1 MNKIRLFS
9 YNFVAEK
16 VSEATHAV
24 TGDSNNTVKDKVNE
38 KASEVKAEAH
48 KPNL

>member
-1 MNKIRLFS
+1 LNKIRLFS

-24 TGDSNNTVKDKVNE
+24 TGDKPNE
-38 KASEVKAEAH
+38 KASAEKAEAN
-48 KPNL
+48 K